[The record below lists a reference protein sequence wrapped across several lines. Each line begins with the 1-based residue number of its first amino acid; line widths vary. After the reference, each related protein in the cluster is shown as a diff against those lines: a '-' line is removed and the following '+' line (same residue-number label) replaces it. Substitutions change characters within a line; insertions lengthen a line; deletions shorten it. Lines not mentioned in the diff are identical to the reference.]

1 MLKFSMAEAAY
12 DRRISNELALM
23 GMCSCVHLGRQSYT
37 CFEGVICAAIV
48 L

>member
-1 MLKFSMAEAAY
+1 MAEAAY
-12 DRRISNELALM
+12 GERVSNELALV
-23 GMCSCVHLGRQSYT
+23 GMCSCVHWGTSHT